1 MSINAFVDSDLLN
14 TNLTSI
20 ADAIR
25 DRRGL
30 TSSTKLTFPTD
41 FISEINQINPYVL
54 GSKTITSNGIYNP
67 LDDNLD
73 GYNSISSNI
82 NPGLITPIDF
92 DNSLGYV
99 TRGKWV
105 RGGDTVSY
113 SDIYEVEANKNYLI
127 MFGEVVG
134 TRFRVMFTTVN
145 INETQLNEVI
155 GTQIINTNDPAP
167 YSLKTFTSAE
177 SGYVIIQKDNQG
189 TPNIK
194 SYLYDLILL
203 VEE

>member
-1 MSINAFVDSDLLN
+1 MPINAFIDSNLLN

-25 DRRGL
+25 DRREL

-54 GSKTITSNGIYNP
+54 GSKIITSNGIYNP

-73 GYNSISSNI
+73 GYNSISI
-82 NPGLITPIDF
+82 VVHPGLIYPIDF

-99 TRGKWV
+99 TSGKWV
-105 RGGDTVSY
+105 RGGTTVSY
-113 SDIYEVEANKNYLI
+113 SDIYEIEGNKNYLI
-127 MFGEVVG
+127 MVGGIVG

-145 INETQLNEVI
+145 INETQLNEIV
-155 GTQIINTNDPAP
+155 GTQIINATNPVQ
-167 YSLKTFTSAE
+167 YFF
-177 SGYVIIQKDNQG
+177 
-189 TPNIK
+189 
-194 SYLYDLILL
+194 
-203 VEE
+203 